1 MDCTIT
7 GASLPTRTPP
17 MVAVKDFLRLIWAML
32 GIYFII

>member
-17 MVAVKDFLRLIWAML
+17 IVAVKDFLRLISAIWEAL
-32 GIYFII
+32 F